1 MPVRHM
7 ILGHNPE
14 AIYNVNIG
22 IDGKQ
27 TIIQETHCDNERTF
41 LVCNALMLIPYG
53 SSHIKVMHDAYI
65 QTNIKHMH

>member
-7 ILGHNPE
+7 VLGHNPE

-27 TIIQETHCDNERTF
+27 TIIQETHYNIERT
-41 LVCNALMLIPYG
+41 LSDCNDFTLIPNG
-53 SSHIKVMHDAYI
+53 SSHSKQMHRKVLLYLQPSHL
-65 QTNIKHMH
+65 